1 MSVNL
6 QESLTLMM
14 MKTILWSSDTVME
27 FNIGLMELIMRDSGI
42 LTKLKEKVHFGML
55 KEMFTEENSEMI
67 WLMGMENILTL
78 MEANIKESL
87 KTMCRRAMERKNGLM
102 VLNMSAPIKME

>member
-1 MSVNL
+1 
-6 QESLTLMM
+6 
-14 MKTILWSSDTVME
+14 
-27 FNIGLMELIMRDSGI
+27 
-42 LTKLKEKVHFGML
+42 ML
-55 KEMFTEENSEMI
+55 KEMFTEVNSEMI
-67 WLMGMENILTL
+67 WLMDMENILTL

>member
-1 MSVNL
+1 
-6 QESLTLMM
+6 
-14 MKTILWSSDTVME
+14 
-27 FNIGLMELIMRDSGI
+27 
-42 LTKLKEKVHFGML
+42 ML

-67 WLMGMENILTL
+67 WLMDMENILTL

-87 KTMCRRAMERKNGLM
+87 KTMCRRAMERKNGSM

>member
-14 MKTILWSSDTVME
+14 MKTILWSLDTVME
-27 FNIGLMELIMRDSGI
+27 FNIGLMELIMKDSGI
-42 LTKLKEKVHFGML
+42 LTKLKDKVHFGML

-67 WLMGMENILTL
+67 WPMDTENTPTS
-78 MEANIKESL
+78 MEANIKVSL
-87 KTMCRRAMERKNGLM
+87 KTMFKRVMERKNGLM
-102 VLNMSAPIKME
+102 VPNM

>member
-1 MSVNL
+1 
-6 QESLTLMM
+6 
-14 MKTILWSSDTVME
+14 
-27 FNIGLMELIMRDSGI
+27 
-42 LTKLKEKVHFGML
+42 ML

-67 WLMGMENILTL
+67 WLMDMENILTL

-87 KTMCRRAMERKNGLM
+87 KTMFKRATERKNGLM